1 MVKCEEQHLLTTVVI
16 PAAADKWLTA
26 ETAKLESRAA
36 VRRGK
41 KKMKDRNDRVGL
53 ENFLTFEQ
61 KEDKSKI
68 SLDPFYLFFG

>member
-1 MVKCEEQHLLTTVVI
+1 
-16 PAAADKWLTA
+16 
-26 ETAKLESRAA
+26 
-36 VRRGK
+36 
-41 KKMKDRNDRVGL
+41 MKDRNDRVGL

>member
-26 ETAKLESRAA
+26 ETAKLE
-36 VRRGK
+36 